1 MWKMKASFSARENP
15 FQHRGTF
22 WKVGTSF
29 FFFEQQKR
37 PLQFSPGLGY
47 KWTLERFLIIPA
59 GLFHAF
65 VTHASVATAKTK
77 KQFRSQALHN
87 APKVAAPLLQLGSSS
102 EHVRS
107 GGCTLSK
114 YHSLLFIYL
123 HSYSAQG
130 TQCAFETQLFIYI
143 RRRLPPCQINLMF
156 RGEAPE
162 APPPDDRPDLRG
174 SRWLS

>member
-15 FQHRGTF
+15 FQQRGTF

-47 KWTLERFLIIPA
+47 KWTLERFLIIPV

-102 EHVRS
+102 ERVRS
-107 GGCTLSK
+107 GGV
-114 YHSLLFIYL
+114 HSFKI
-123 HSYSAQG
+123 S
-130 TQCAFETQLFIYI
+130 
-143 RRRLPPCQINLMF
+143 LPPLY
-156 RGEAPE
+156 
-162 APPPDDRPDLRG
+162 
-174 SRWLS
+174 LSAFIFCSGNSMCFWNSAVHLHKA